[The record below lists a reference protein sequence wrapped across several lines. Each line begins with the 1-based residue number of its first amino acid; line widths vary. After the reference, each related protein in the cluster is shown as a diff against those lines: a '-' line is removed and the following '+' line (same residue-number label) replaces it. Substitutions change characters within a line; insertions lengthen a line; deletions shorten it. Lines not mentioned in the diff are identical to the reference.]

1 MSLFLT
7 FRWEFLYCNIGMLV
21 YVAMNLFI
29 PIILGWLIDYSV
41 NMTEPHWHGYV
52 LMMLLLANKIL
63 TTVFSQSS
71 EYLNSRLA
79 IRVRSAA
86 IGAIFQKSLRISNES
101 RKIFSLGEISNLMS
115 VDTNHFELCLN
126 GAFWIWMSILL
137 FVFGCYLLYTVIGLA
152 MLSGL
157 GLICL
162 MLISNLS
169 ITQKMRAY
177 QEEMMGVKDVRLNT
191 MSEILQGIK
200 VIKLYGW
207 EPMFISKIM
216 SIREKELKVLQK
228 HSMCDWIDT
237 FAYTGA
243 TFWITFLMLVTYVS
257 FNEHHFVSTR
267 TAFVAINYINL
278 IRMAITNCPLNM
290 KYAVKMAGSIV
301 RINTF
306 LQAEDFDATEDNNL
320 EDLAIRMD
328 NASFSWEKSGNIILR
343 NINLKIEPGKLVA
356 VVGSVGAGKSSL
368 LLALLGEMNRI
379 SGSSNINSSLAY
391 VPQQAWIQ
399 NATVRENITFGQ
411 EFDPTFYTTV
421 IAACALNQDLEI
433 LPAGDLTEIGEK
445 GVNLSGGQKQRISLA
460 RAVYSQAD
468 IYLFDDPLGA
478 VDSHVGQHIFQNVM
492 SNTGLLNRKTRILV
506 THGIHLLSNVDLVV
520 AMHDG
525 KIVDSG
531 GPEILQ
537 FGNNRCENILRL
549 LSDCS
554 NNDTGS
560 DWDTSG
566 NMFEKTTNEKNRL
579 HNNILQNNLD
589 VSLKE
594 QEDGSIDR
602 SKLITLEET
611 QIGKVKWKVYLDII
625 KGYGVPYV
633 LLTAVLICGFHAT
646 YNAAYITLTM
656 WIGDIR
662 LSNLTELPANSNERY
677 DINKHFIQSY
687 FIWGSIQ
694 SLCVLIYSGLFQF
707 RHVTTSRWIHA
718 KLINA
723 VLRAPMS
730 FFDTTPMGRILNR
743 FSQDLDI
750 LDSEIFMN
758 LEIFIEHVMFAL
770 GILGII
776 SYVFPGFLGV
786 LFVAVFLFIIVQQY
800 YIRTSCQ
807 LRRIASKNRSPVFA
821 HFSETLS
828 GLTVIRAH
836 RQQLRFTQ
844 DSHMKVDFFQRPM
857 MIMYATNKWMQTR
870 LDIITYILIAGV
882 TLFTII
888 NRGEVA
894 PGLVSL
900 SITFVLMITN
910 DMTLVTRMSSD
921 LESNIISVE
930 RIQEY
935 SHIKNEAPWTLPD
948 DSRLSGVWPLN
959 GNIEFVNYSA
969 RYREGLDFVL
979 RNINV
984 SINAGEK
991 IGIVGRTGAG
1001 KSSMVLALFRLI
1013 EAASGYIVIDGVD
1026 ISKIGL
1032 HTLRHAVTIL
1042 PQDPVLFAGSLR
1054 MNLDPSNE
1062 KSDIELWDSL
1072 EHANL
1077 KDFVQQLPNQLE
1089 YDVGEGG
1096 ENLSVG
1102 QKQLICL
1109 ARTLLRKTK
1118 LLVFDEATA
1127 SVDIETDDFIQ
1138 KTIRTAFRDCTVIT
1152 IAHRIHTV
1160 MDYDRI
1166 IVLEQGKIIE
1176 VDSPANLLQNKTSKF
1191 YSLANCYD
1199 TI

>member
-1 MSLFLT
+1 
-7 FRWEFLYCNIGMLV
+7 
-21 YVAMNLFI
+21 
-29 PIILGWLIDYSV
+29 
-41 NMTEPHWHGYV
+41 
-52 LMMLLLANKIL
+52 
-63 TTVFSQSS
+63 
-71 EYLNSRLA
+71 
-79 IRVRSAA
+79 
-86 IGAIFQKSLRISNES
+86 
-101 RKIFSLGEISNLMS
+101 
-115 VDTNHFELCLN
+115 
-126 GAFWIWMSILL
+126 
-137 FVFGCYLLYTVIGLA
+137 
-152 MLSGL
+152 
-157 GLICL
+157 
-162 MLISNLS
+162 
-169 ITQKMRAY
+169 
-177 QEEMMGVKDVRLNT
+177 

-243 TFWITFLMLVTYVS
+243 TFW
-257 FNEHHFVSTR
+257 
-267 TAFVAINYINL
+267 
-278 IRMAITNCPLNM
+278 
-290 KYAVKMAGSIV
+290 MAGSIV
-301 RINTF
+301 RINKF
-306 LQAEDFDATEDNNL
+306 LQAEDSDSTEYNTLD
-320 EDLAIRMD
+320 DLAIRIN
-328 NASFSWEKSGNIILR
+328 NASFSWEKSGIKILR

-368 LLALLGEMNRI
+368 LLALLGEMNRT

-399 NATVRENITFGQ
+399 NATVRDNITFGQ

-478 VDSHVGQHIFQNVM
+478 VDSHVGQHIFQHVI
-492 SNTGLLNRKTRILV
+492 SNTGLLNRKTRVLV

-531 GPEILQ
+531 GPEIVQ
-537 FGNNRCENILRL
+537 FGKKCFKNKTQFISDSTNIEN
-549 LSDCS
+549 DY
-554 NNDTGS
+554 
-560 DWDTSG
+560 DWDNSG
-566 NMFEKTTNEKNRL
+566 NMFEKTTSKKKKMRS
-579 HNNILQNNLD
+579 IIQNNFG
-589 VSLKE
+589 VTLKE

-602 SKLITLEET
+602 SKLTTLEET
-611 QIGKVKWKVYLDII
+611 QIGKVKWEVYLEII
-625 KGYGVPYV
+625 KGYGGPYV
-633 LLTAVLICGFHAT
+633 LLTAVFICGFHAA

-656 WIGDIR
+656 WIGDNH
-662 LSNLTELPANSNERY
+662 LFNNTELPDQSLERNDLNRHY
-677 DINKHFIQSY
+677 ILY
-687 FIWGSIQ
+687 YLIWGSIQ
-694 SLCVLIYSGLFQF
+694 SFCVLIYSGLFQL
-707 RHVTTSRWIHA
+707 RHVTTCRWIHA
-718 KLINA
+718 KLINS

-743 FSQDLDI
+743 FSQDLDV
-750 LDSEIFMN
+750 LDSAIFIN
-758 LEIFIEHVMFAL
+758 LE
-770 GILGII
+770 
-776 SYVFPGFLGV
+776 
-786 LFVAVFLFIIVQQY
+786 QY

-807 LRRIASKNRSPVFA
+807 LRRITSKNRSPVFA

-857 MIMYATNKWMQTR
+857 MIMYAANKWMQTR

-882 TLFTII
+882 TLFTIS

-894 PGLVSL
+894 PGLISLAITFIL
-900 SITFVLMITN
+900 SITNNIA
-910 DMTLVTRMSSD
+910 LVTRMSSN
-921 LESNIISVE
+921 LESNIVSVE

-935 SHIKNEAPWTLPD
+935 SRIKNEAHWILPD

-1013 EAASGYIVIDGVD
+1013 EAASGYIAIDGVD

-1054 MNLDPSNE
+1054 MNLDLSNK

-1089 YDVGEGG
+1089 YNVGEGG

-1118 LLVFDEATA
+1118 ILVFDEATA

-1176 VDSPANLLQNKTSKF
+1176 VDSPSNLLQNSKSKF
-1191 YSLANCYD
+1191 YSLAHSYD

>member
-1 MSLFLT
+1 
-7 FRWEFLYCNIGMLV
+7 
-21 YVAMNLFI
+21 
-29 PIILGWLIDYSV
+29 
-41 NMTEPHWHGYV
+41 
-52 LMMLLLANKIL
+52 
-63 TTVFSQSS
+63 
-71 EYLNSRLA
+71 
-79 IRVRSAA
+79 
-86 IGAIFQKSLRISNES
+86 
-101 RKIFSLGEISNLMS
+101 
-115 VDTNHFELCLN
+115 
-126 GAFWIWMSILL
+126 
-137 FVFGCYLLYTVIGLA
+137 
-152 MLSGL
+152 
-157 GLICL
+157 
-162 MLISNLS
+162 
-169 ITQKMRAY
+169 
-177 QEEMMGVKDVRLNT
+177 
-191 MSEILQGIK
+191 
-200 VIKLYGW
+200 
-207 EPMFISKIM
+207 MFISKIM

-257 FNEHHFVSTR
+257 FDKNHFLSTR
-267 TAFVAINYINL
+267 TAFLAINYINL
-278 IRMAITNCPLNM
+278 IRMAITNFPLNI

-301 RINTF
+301 RINKF
-306 LQAEDFDATEDNNL
+306 LQTEDFDSTEYNTLD
-320 EDLAIRMD
+320 DLAIRVD
-328 NASFSWEKSGNIILR
+328 NASFSWGKSGNMILK

-368 LLALLGEMNRI
+368 LLALLGEMNRT

-411 EFDPTFYTTV
+411 EFDPTFYKTV

-478 VDSHVGQHIFQNVM
+478 VDSHVGQHIFQHVI
-492 SNTGLLNRKTRILV
+492 SNTGLLNRKTRVLV
-506 THGIHLLSNVDLVV
+506 THGIHFLSNVDLVV

-531 GPEILQ
+531 GPEILHL
-537 FGNNRCENILRL
+537 GNKRFENIL
-549 LSDCS
+549 
-554 NNDTGS
+554 
-560 DWDTSG
+560 
-566 NMFEKTTNEKNRL
+566 
-579 HNNILQNNLD
+579 LD
-589 VSLKE
+589 LGVCLKE

-602 SKLITLEET
+602 SKLTTLEET

-633 LLTAVLICGFHAT
+633 FLTAVFICGFHVA
-646 YNAAYITLTM
+646 YNAAYIILTM

-662 LSNLTELPANSNERY
+662 LSNMTKLPTNSNERY
-677 DINKHFIQSY
+677 EINKHYVQSYLIWGCIQS
-687 FIWGSIQ
+687 FCC
-694 SLCVLIYSGLFQF
+694 LVYSGLFQF
-707 RHVTTSRWIHA
+707 RHVTTCRWIHA

-743 FSQDLDI
+743 FSQDLDV
-750 LDSEIFMN
+750 LDSEIFLH
-758 LEIFIEHVMFAL
+758 LE
-770 GILGII
+770 
-776 SYVFPGFLGV
+776 
-786 LFVAVFLFIIVQQY
+786 QY

-807 LRRIASKNRSPVFA
+807 LRRITSKNRSPVFA

-828 GLTVIRAH
+828 CLTVIRAH

-857 MIMYATNKWMQTR
+857 MIMYATNKWVQTR

-930 RIQEY
+930 RIKEY
-935 SHIKNEAPWTLPD
+935 SQIKNEAPWTLPD

-991 IGIVGRTGAG
+991 IAIVGRTGAG

-1013 EAASGYIVIDGVD
+1013 QAASGYIAIDGVD

-1054 MNLDPSNE
+1054 MNLDPSNK

-1118 LLVFDEATA
+1118 ILVFDEATA

-1176 VDSPANLLQNKTSKF
+1176 VDSPSNLLQNSKSKF
-1191 YSLANCYD
+1191 YSLAHSYD
-1199 TI
+1199 TV

>member
-1 MSLFLT
+1 MS
-7 FRWEFLYCNIGMLV
+7 I
-21 YVAMNLFI
+21 
-29 PIILGWLIDYSV
+29 
-41 NMTEPHWHGYV
+41 
-52 LMMLLLANKIL
+52 
-63 TTVFSQSS
+63 
-71 EYLNSRLA
+71 
-79 IRVRSAA
+79 
-86 IGAIFQKSLRISNES
+86 
-101 RKIFSLGEISNLMS
+101 
-115 VDTNHFELCLN
+115 DTNHFELCLN

-137 FVFGCYLLYTVIGLA
+137 FAFGCYLLYTVIGLA

-162 MLISNLS
+162 MFISNLI
-169 ITQKMRAY
+169 ITQKMRTY
-177 QEEMMGVKDVRLNT
+177 QEEMMEVKDVRLNT
-191 MSEILQGIK
+191 MNEILQGIK

-216 SIREKELKVLQK
+216 SIRDKELKVLQK

-257 FNEHHFVSTR
+257 FNEHHFISTR

-278 IRMAITNCPLNM
+278 IRIALTNCPLNI

-301 RINTF
+301 RINKF
-306 LQAEDFDATEDNNL
+306 LQAEDSDSTEYNTLD
-320 EDLAIRMD
+320 DLAIRMD
-328 NASFSWEKSGNIILR
+328 NASFSWGKSGNINLK

-368 LLALLGEMNRI
+368 LLALLGEMNRT
-379 SGSSNINSSLAY
+379 SGSSNINSTLAY

-399 NATVRENITFGQ
+399 NATVRENITFGR
-411 EFDPTFYTTV
+411 EFDPTFYKIV
-421 IAACALNQDLEI
+421 ITACALNQDLEI

-478 VDSHVGQHIFQNVM
+478 VDSHVGQHIFQHVI
-492 SNTGLLNRKTRILV
+492 SNTGLLNRKTRVLV

-537 FGNNRCENILRL
+537 FENKRCENILRL
-549 LSDCS
+549 LSECI
-554 NNDTGS
+554 NNDTES
-560 DWDTSG
+560 EWDTSG
-566 NMFEKTTNEKNRL
+566 KMFEQTTNIRNRMRSTIR
-579 HNNILQNNLD
+579 NILETP
-589 VSLKE
+589 LKE
-594 QEDGSIDR
+594 QEDESINR

-633 LLTAVLICGFHAT
+633 LLTAVFICGFHVA

-656 WIGDIR
+656 WIGDVR

-677 DINKHFIQSY
+677 NMNKHYVLSY
-687 FIWGSIQ
+687 LICGSIQ
-694 SLCVLIYSGLFQF
+694 SLCVLIYSGLFQL
-707 RHVTTSRWIHA
+707 RHVTTCRWIHA
-718 KLINA
+718 KLINS

-750 LDSEIFMN
+750 LDCEIFIN
-758 LEIFIEHVMFAL
+758 LEIFIQIVMFAVGNL
-770 GILGII
+770 GYI
-776 SYVFPGFLGV
+776 SYIFSGFLGV
-786 LFVAVFLFIIVQQY
+786 LFVSAFLFIIVQQY

-807 LRRIASKNRSPVFA
+807 LRRITSKNRSPVFA

-844 DSHMKVDFFQRPM
+844 DSHMKVDFFQRPL
-857 MIMYATNKWMQTR
+857 MIMHATNNWMQTR

-935 SHIKNEAPWTLPD
+935 SLIKSEAPWTLPD
-948 DSRLSGVWPLN
+948 DIRLSGVWPLN

-979 RNINV
+979 LNINV
-984 SINAGEK
+984 SIHPGEK

-1013 EAASGYIVIDGVD
+1013 EAASGYIAIDGVD

-1118 LLVFDEATA
+1118 ILVFDEATA

-1166 IVLEQGKIIE
+1166 IVLGQGKIIE
-1176 VDSPANLLQNKTSKF
+1176 VDSPSNLLQNSSSKF
-1191 YSLANCYD
+1191 YSLAQCYD